1 MRRKEG
7 MRRREWGSC
16 PVAATQMRFLRRE

>member
-16 PVAATQMRFLRRE
+16 PAATANIKSLT